1 MKKESIKIVSLTV
14 IIFFFTQLL
23 FAVPANPT
31 PITYTQPNGDTL
43 TVKIKGDERVH
54 WSETMDGYTLL
65 HNKAGFLTYAVL
77 DENGNLQPS
86 EYIATDIENRDASI
100 VAFLSTIEKKL
111 FYSDLQLQIMR
122 KVWEIEDEALL
133 NAAKNGNAV
142 IGHYRTICAFVQFS
156 DKKMIK
162 SLAEFES
169 LFNQIGYKDGI
180 PGVKGGSVKDYYRE
194 ISYGKMDITISLF
207 GVYDA
212 PKTKAFYGLNQGNG
226 ECAALARFLAQEV
239 IKEPGF
245 NIKNYA
251 NVSPTVVDGFHY
263 IFAGLGEE
271 KSQNP
276 ADIWSHASVFGPAVV
291 KDGVSISAYS
301 CSPELHTLTTITRT
315 GVICHEMMHA
325 VCKMP
330 DYYDT
335 DYNESN
341 NGEYTGT
348 GNWDLMASGCY
359 NGVSRSPAHPNML
372 IKIQCGWVTPTILK
386 AGKTITNMPNA
397 AEKPVAYRIDTNTKD
412 EFYLLE
418 NRQRVKFDTVIPGQ
432 GLIIYHVHP
441 NQSGNCI
448 NCKHPQRMY
457 PVCASSTQIT
467 QVASST
473 PIPKAYGTIDSP
485 DTPFP
490 TSKNNKTTFSHE
502 TVPAMKSWFNN
513 YADVE
518 KPLTNITNYNKLVS
532 FEFMGGNS
540 IEENERNTPVLS
552 ILPNPANDY
561 IDLQISM
568 NVDRAFNIDF
578 YNSIGLLVKSIPFDA
593 ISTDNMLTQRISIS
607 DLSRG
612 FYFVS
617 VGNSTVKLVVQ

>member
-1 MKKESIKIVSLTV
+1 MKKESLKIVSLTV

-31 PITYTQPNGDTL
+31 PITFTQPDGDTL
-43 TVKIKGDERVH
+43 TVMIKGDERVH

-122 KVWEIEDEALL
+122 KVWEIEDEALF
-133 NAAKNGNAV
+133 NAAKNGNA
-142 IGHYRTICAFVQFS
+142 ITGHYKTICAFVQFS
-156 DKKMIK
+156 DRKMIK
-162 SLAEFES
+162 SLDDFEP
-169 LFNQIGYKDGI
+169 LFNQIGYTAGAS
-180 PGVKGGSVKDYYRE
+180 GVKGGSVKDYFRE
-194 ISYGKMDITISLF
+194 ISYNKMDITISLF

-212 PKTKAFYGLNQGNG
+212 PQTKAYYAQSTS
-226 ECAALARFLAQEV
+226 APLARFLAQEV

-245 NIKNYA
+245 KIKDYA
-251 NVSPTVVDGFHY
+251 NASPNEVDGFHF
-263 IFAGLGEE
+263 IFAGFGQEVSTKLT
-271 KSQNP
+271 
-276 ADIWSHASVFGPAVV
+276 DIWSHASVFGPAVE
-291 KDGVSISAYS
+291 KDGVKIERYS
-301 CSPELHTLTTITRT
+301 CSPELNGVSGATITRT

-325 VCKMP
+325 VCKMA

-335 DYNESN
+335 DGKT
-341 NGEYTGT
+341 NGEYKGT
-348 GNWDLMASGCY
+348 GDWDLMASGCY
-359 NGVSRSPAHPNML
+359 NGASRSPAHPNML

-502 TVPAMKSWFNN
+502 TVPAMKSWYKN
-513 YADVE
+513 YEDVY
-518 KPLTNITNYNKLVS
+518 KPLTEIKSSGGLVS
-532 FEFMGGNS
+532 FLFMGGNS
-540 IEENERNTPVLS
+540 IEENERNTPVLN
-552 ILPNPANDY
+552 IFPNPANDY

-568 NVDRAFNIDF
+568 NVDKAFNIDF
-578 YNSIGLLVKSIPFDA
+578 YNSIGLLVKTVPFDA